1 MSYRDDLDALSA
13 RHAAL
18 DGEVSE
24 KSKERDQVA
33 SLLEDAKARA
43 KLPVLPNIRVATP
56 CRADWN
62 QMVGTDRVRHC
73 GSCDKDVFNLS
84 AMTRDEAEALIVATK
99 GDLCARYYQ
108 RHDGTIILQDCS
120 VGVAQKRKRRV
131 IAAGAAGLLAMGGAA
146 AWFAKQHDRHEAI
159 MGDVAIDPSYEQ
171 VRMSVHAEA
180 LDDSPPP
187 APPVAPKIEEPEIG
201 PTMGAVAISPELREQ
216 LDKQQEPVETQVI
229 K

>member
-18 DGEVSE
+18 DGEVAE
-24 KSKERDQVA
+24 KAKERDQVA

-43 KLPVLPNIRVATP
+43 KLPVLPNITVATP
-56 CRADWN
+56 CRADWK
-62 QMVGTDRVRHC
+62 QMVGDDRVRHC

-84 AMTRDEAEALIVATK
+84 AMTRDEAEALIIAK
-99 GDLCARYYQ
+99 AGDLCARYYQ
-108 RHDGTIILQDCS
+108 RHDGTILLKDCS
-120 VGVAQKRKRRV
+120 VGVAQKRKRRA

-146 AWFAKQHDRHEAI
+146 AWFAKGRQPEVT
-159 MGDVAIDPSYEQ
+159 MGAVAADPSYEQ
-171 VRMSVHAEA
+171 VRMTVHAEA

-187 APPVAPKIEEPEIG
+187 APPPVPQIEEPEIHA
-201 PTMGAVAISPELREQ
+201 TMGAVAISPQ
-216 LDKQQEPVETQVI
+216 LVQQPET

>member
-18 DGEVSE
+18 DGEVAE
-24 KSKERDQVA
+24 KAKERDQVA

-43 KLPVLPNIRVATP
+43 KLPVLPNITVATP

-62 QMVGTDRVRHC
+62 QMVGDERVRHC
-73 GSCDKDVFNLS
+73 GGCDKDVFNLS
-84 AMTRDEAEALIVATK
+84 AMTREEAEALVVAK
-99 GDLCARYYQ
+99 AGDLCARYYQ
-108 RHDGTIILQDCS
+108 RHDGTIILKDCS

-146 AWFAKQHDRHEAI
+146 AWFAKHRGPNET
-159 MGDVAIDPSYEQ
+159 MGSIAYDPSIEQ
-171 VRMSVHAEA
+171 VQLTVHAEA

-187 APPVAPKIEEPEIG
+187 APPAPPQIEEPVIHA
-201 PTMGAVAISPELREQ
+201 TMGTVAITPALEQQLMPPET
-216 LDKQQEPVETQVI
+216 K
-229 K
+229 